1 MTIKKYFENNS
12 FSNNSLTDLES
23 KEGIDFE
30 SFEYLDELEEQR
42 TRFIPNVDFS
52 KPENFARYGLAEQ
65 YYKDAIAR
73 IINNY
78 PYDGSKKEL
87 VGWYNDSTYFDLYIF
102 ENEYPRT
109 NGYGIFAANGWG
121 TQVST
126 ADGYGKPSSLEY
138 IYVKGGPNPGPSG
151 SYVGGNIYD
160 PTEQRNSNLALNLG
174 TRGATV
180 EFWLK
185 KDEFIPSLTEREVI
199 FDLWNDEKDTS
210 AAYGRFRIELNT
222 SSAGNFASSKA
233 FRAIIH
239 SGSTREEVLLGDYA
253 TTASFTSQGWTHFA
267 FAASSTVIKLYKNG
281 ELDSTA
287 SFGSAFSNVSG
298 TLNAY
303 VGALITAPSGS
314 SASAGAGRLSGSI
327 DEFRYWKITRSER
340 DIERNWF
347 TNVYGGTN
355 TDDANTD
362 LGVYFKFNEGITGN
376 STTDA
381 VVLDYS
387 GRISNGAWT
396 GYTSASR
403 NTGSAIVLASA
414 AEKEFKDPILRTNN
428 ALYTT
433 YYDSSLEKG
442 KRHDLNNSSN
452 LYYSYP
458 DWIIDEDLENGG
470 KLLQIAQAISSYFDT
485 AHLQIEAVR
494 ALKDIEYTRQTTNSD
509 DKPTPF
515 ANRLL
520 TEKGIFVPDL
530 FVERNLI
537 EDLSQ
542 KDDVRNLESDLF
554 DLKNLIYQN
563 IYNNLTDIT
572 KKKGTKSAIRNIL
585 HTFGVGD
592 ELVSVKTYSDK
603 ERLVL
608 EDERNIVSQR
618 TKFIDFFKPNF
629 RDASVYQTGSVANEL
644 AYISGS
650 TEKTR
655 LCIESFVNFPKIDET
670 TERDLIPNFL
680 TASIFGLHDV
690 DATSAPYNTWNSP
703 STASIFVRAVKDAT
717 EPQLAYFEA
726 SSSVAGITA
735 VTSSKFDDIYN
746 NSDWYFSVQLEPQ
759 NEELFP
765 SSSLPDYNFV
775 FRGYSYVGGN
785 LNQSFVVSSSI
796 ARATALSFLQ
806 TNQKVYIGAERTDF
820 TGGLLYSSDVR
831 NAGLR
836 LWLRNLTEAEQQ
848 AHAQDFLS
856 YGTLTSKNNAYSLD
870 DSIRDFDLAST
881 DYLALNW
888 QFDKI
893 TSTDSSGLIEVLDA
907 TSGSAERRSRG
918 SYIDAVAGYHYPG
931 TSYEFPVSST
941 DVVETKFVDS
951 YTTTVFDGYNADDL
965 VEIKQTEEERFGLN
979 RRLVSYITAVEK
991 SAQAGID
998 EEMLKMFGS
1007 VKELAS
1013 HFSSPVDR
1021 YRKEYKDLRFLR
1033 ERFFKNVANDV
1044 DVEDFLEF
1052 YKWIDNGVQ
1061 ALIAQLIPAT
1071 ANHNEDVFNVVESH
1085 VLERN
1090 KYQNKFPTLELR
1102 QPDPVNSIDTVL
1114 RSGPGWA
1121 FNHAPIPFNQNK
1133 NCFWWEVSANRS
1145 GSVITSGDAAV
1156 DADREQIRAVR
1167 FSAINRSYST
1177 PQEFKVDDL
1186 YVGKDTREGTYWDA
1200 AIQEFGEITDV
1211 DGPGPLTQSV
1221 SVDYLLVHDYD
1232 VYDLEDCTDIIVP
1245 NKKVKRSF
1253 KIQNSREYD
1262 ESYSYGK
1269 GHLLAP
1275 FTLWSSSI
1283 DTGYQSGLGTN
1294 FKSGIGLNNHHD
1306 DIYSRFRNA
1315 PLQSPFTEGWVGGRQ
1330 YRHIALNAGSDAQ
1343 GTRPE
1348 GFYLLAGPDFAGT
1361 ASLGVIKT
1369 TYTSDGTHDFNTPR
1383 AALYREELAKRPLS
1397 IKNRQYSTASSRLG
1411 NFRETYEVVMTNGRT
1426 KNNLW
1431 FHDNSS
1437 QVLAET
1443 EVWNLNRGTASPYL
1457 NATLPTRGVVK
1468 SVIVNRFS
1476 APGGPEIQSRGYLE
1490 PTGEELSPYNAYPFR
1505 NTSVIYSSGSGNNDF
1520 TGSTGPR
1527 VNIYSNIHTQND
1539 GLRVLLSRR
1548 RGKYG
1553 VDSVFGNVN
1562 SLDYNTTGS
1571 YQKVYENTYNYTN
1584 ASTTRVYN
1592 GTIST
1597 GGFKVA
1603 TNPAGGDTITIPY
1616 TSTLSVTFTFVV
1628 GASVVPTEITIG
1640 TSASDTA
1647 TNAATKITNHPT
1659 LLSYL
1664 SAAAVGT
1671 NVSISFNS
1679 VGANNYT
1686 ISTSV
1691 PAKLTIVNFSGG
1703 TDPIDET
1710 YPSRTYYDNFF
1721 VTNQVPRT
1729 PANYSWVNYALTGT
1743 SGSFS
1748 FSRNA
1753 TIPSG
1758 STSQAIPFAELITL
1772 NEQSPGLNRSYTGL
1786 YTGSSI
1792 IAAQITASLYSSM
1805 VDQGSTEITNTLT
1818 APNVRLE
1825 NFHTYAHAINNSLF
1839 GHNSFRQI
1847 RGGETRQAR
1856 SLRENNTLSFRYGKV
1871 EPTPF
1876 TSGNDWLVKNI
1887 SYAPVAIHFPLQHS
1901 VLQGGR
1907 NVNLNY
1913 SFGNEYE
1920 FYPLGERELAAITD
1934 TATIRER
1941 KKGNYSIIS
1950 DLYTDPAPY
1959 SIETDFNKLTYKQPI
1974 WPKTENTFRKI
1985 NRQRTQFTIDWW
1997 STGRASRQRN
2007 NYVTDF
2013 GYTELTQ
2020 SIWTLDGITGS
2031 DAYNPL
2037 DLVQPSQYGNGSGSQ
2052 PDVNQFTNL
2061 QQLGGGLI
2069 NNNHSLLFYCNISGS
2084 YTGGTTIVDNNV
2096 ALRFL
2101 PFYARPHAIADTSSL
2116 SALEKVQIVGATPW
2130 TAAEEAGKEPFY
2142 YKDYDHYIQDLKT
2155 SAKEYSIIP
2164 EFRISERIDQILGSD
2179 FGVDTALSP
2188 TFDLTGAFYA
2198 DDTNDSFYTELTNS
2212 DILKYFSIITNKQGA
2227 DIGTMKLSC
2236 RSAKKFLPYE
2246 GFYPAQR
2253 VEQIAQLFSGSYS
2266 SVVSLLAD
2274 LSEPSGPSP
2283 TAGGKH
2289 PLIMK
2294 YSPSATNLDGQ
2305 VDPNGFRS
2313 FFTAFMSPGIL
2324 NNSIKSGI
2332 GVSYPYKT
2340 AGNFLTFFVT
2350 GAYIDDTSDGG
2361 SIAGSIDSAGPRIKT
2376 DFDEKLSFESILDPQ
2391 ASVDFIRDLEPHP
2404 SAMLQAK
2411 SRVITS
2417 ETADPKYT
2425 YAINNFLAE
2434 TMNLFLKNNSVSTI
2448 VSAGER
2454 SFNFEVGKEYNMI
2467 ISLTQEGM
2475 SIYDGD
2481 KSFGPP
2487 VDSAG
2492 KGGTLT
2498 GSAHSPYMPPYNQK
2512 INSSSGYVTLSQG
2525 LQLTF
2530 RPTETFHTIDYIVNN
2545 LTASA
2550 VDLSPAE
2557 SDFPPS
2563 TGLDYSFDNRMKI
2576 EDVIDYQRK
2585 IQVAED
2591 SERPEFAWVIQPKWE
2606 CPVLDFSHRTA
2617 SVTLASDFYNTS
2629 SVADNYYVGMW
2640 HQYGRLPTGSQ
2651 GIKMKVIEAEP
2662 DNAALTGSL
2671 SELLSISKTS
2681 RRLGQLNNTTVKEAI
2696 VAIPY
2701 LTITRPDGPGTT
2713 LKRFFEIDAPFWET
2727 AVGFLENPGDRE
2739 RPSIPQEYYSLAEK
2753 MRNYVFP
2760 PRMDFYRRVREVSPF
2775 AMFIFEFGMDLNEQ
2789 DLADIWQNLPPDSVN
2804 GKEQLNSRFEYEESS
2819 FEVRYGNFEGAWIP
2833 EGGFPEGTRWMVFK
2847 VKQRA
2852 NYDYFEQT
2860 RKSSLAA
2867 GYTELVKEKG
2877 AFVNPTYSYN
2887 WPYDFFSFTELAK
2900 IDAEVSIDPSI
2911 RSAPLPGPILTGD
2924 TPNLGAIDFERN
2936 QREQEA
2942 RQEEE
2947 RQQLNREREL
2957 RIFGRNT
2964 TTNRTRDPESN

>member
-87 VGWYNDSTYFDLYIF
+87 VEWYNDSTYFDLYVF
-102 ENEYPRT
+102 ENEYPRS

-199 FDLWNDEKDTS
+199 FDLWNNELSSSDS
-210 AAYGRFRIELNT
+210 YGRFRLELNT

-239 SGSTREEVLLGDYA
+239 SGSVREEVLLGDYT

-267 FAASSTVIKLYKNG
+267 FAASSTAIKLYKNG
-281 ELDSTA
+281 ELDS
-287 SFGSAFSNVSG
+287 SVGFGSVFNNISG

-314 SASAGAGRLSGSI
+314 SASTGAGGLSGSI

-387 GRISNGAWT
+387 GRISNGTWT

-414 AEKEFKDPILRTNN
+414 AEKEFKDPILRTTNT
-428 ALYTT
+428 LYTT

-458 DWIIDEDLENGG
+458 DWIIDEDLENGS

-509 DKPTPF
+509 DKPIPF

-537 EDLSQ
+537 EDLTQ

-603 ERLVL
+603 EKLVL
-608 EDERNIVSQR
+608 EDERNITSQR

-650 TEKTR
+650 AEKTR

-690 DATSAPYNTWNSP
+690 DTTSAPYNTWESP
-703 STASIFVRAVKDAT
+703 SAASIFVRAIKDAT

-746 NSDWYFSVQLEPQ
+746 DSNWYFSVQLEPQ

-785 LNQSFVVSSSI
+785 LNQSFAVSSSI

-836 LWLRNLTEAEQQ
+836 FWLRNLTEAEQQ

-856 YGTLTSKNNAYSLD
+856 YGALTSKNNAYSLD
-870 DSIRDFDLAST
+870 DNVRDFDLAST

-951 YTTTVFDGYNADDL
+951 YTTTGFDGYNADDL
-965 VEIKQTEEERFGLN
+965 VEVKQTEEERFGLN

-1007 VKELAS
+1007 VKELAL

-1102 QPDPVNSIDTVL
+1102 QPDPVNGIDTVL

-1200 AIQEFGEITDV
+1200 AIQEFGSITDV

-1232 VYDLEDCTDIIVP
+1232 VYDLEDCTDVIDP

-1283 DTGYQSGLGTN
+1283 DTGYQSELGTN
-1294 FKSGIGLNNHHD
+1294 FKSNIGLNNHHD
-1306 DIYSRFRNA
+1306 DVYSRFRNA
-1315 PLQSPFTEGWVGGRQ
+1315 SLQSPFTEGWVGGRQ

-1348 GFYLLAGPDFAGT
+1348 GFYLLAGADFAGT
-1361 ASLGVIKT
+1361 ASLGVVKT
-1369 TYTSDGTHDFNTPR
+1369 TYTSDGTHDFDTPR
-1383 AALYREELAKRPLS
+1383 AALYREELAKRPLN

-1411 NFRETYEVVMTNGRT
+1411 NFKETYEVVMTNGRT

-1437 QVLAET
+1437 QVLTET
-1443 EVWNLNRGTASPYL
+1443 EVWNLNRGTTSPYL

-1505 NTSVIYSSGSGNNDF
+1505 NTSVIFSSGSGNNDF

-1527 VNIYSNIHTQND
+1527 VNISTNIHTQND

-1553 VDSVFGNVN
+1553 VDSVFGSVN

-1584 ASTTRVYN
+1584 ASTTRVYS
-1592 GTIST
+1592 GTVST

-1616 TSTLSVTFTFVV
+1616 TSTLSVAFTFVV
-1628 GASVVPTEITIG
+1628 GASIVPTEITIG
-1640 TSASDTA
+1640 ASTSDTA

-1664 SAAAVGT
+1664 SATAVGT

-1721 VTNQVPRT
+1721 ISHQIPRT

-1748 FSRNA
+1748 YSRNA

-1758 STSQAIPFAELITL
+1758 STSQTIPFAELITL
-1772 NEQSPGLNRSYTGL
+1772 NEQNPGLNRSYTGL

-1805 VDQGSTEITNTLT
+1805 VDQGSTEIANTLT

-1825 NFHTYAHAINNSLF
+1825 NFHTYAHSINNSLF
-1839 GHNSFRQI
+1839 GYNSFRQI
-1847 RGGETRQAR
+1847 RGGESKQAK

-1876 TSGNDWLVKNI
+1876 TPGNDWLVKNI
-1887 SYAPVAIHFPLQHS
+1887 SYAPAAIHFPLQHS
-1901 VLQGGR
+1901 ILQGGR

-1997 STGRASRQRN
+1997 SAGRTSRQRN
-2007 NYVTDF
+2007 DYVTDF

-2037 DLVQPSQYGNGSGSQ
+2037 DLVQPSQYGNGSGETGVD
-2052 PDVNQFTNL
+2052 PFTNL
-2061 QQLGGGLI
+2061 QQLGGGLL
-2069 NNNHSLLFYCNISGS
+2069 NNNHSLLFYCNVSGAYGS
-2084 YTGGTTIVDNNV
+2084 NVVDNNV
-2096 ALRFL
+2096 SLRFL

-2116 SALEKVQIVGATPW
+2116 SAVEKVQIVGATPW

-2164 EFRISERIDQILGSD
+2164 EFRISERIDQILGSEL
-2179 FGVDTALSP
+2179 GEDTALSP
-2188 TFDLTGAFYA
+2188 TLDLTGAFYV

-2227 DIGTMKLSC
+2227 DIGTIKLSC

-2253 VEQIAQLFSGSYS
+2253 VEQIAQLFSSSYS
-2266 SVVSLLAD
+2266 SVLQGISVD
-2274 LSEPSGPSP
+2274 LNTGGGG
-2283 TAGGKH
+2283 AAVGGKH
-2289 PLIMK
+2289 PLNM
-2294 YSPSATNLDGQ
+2294 SFDPFATTGQ
-2305 VDPNGFRS
+2305 VDQRGFRP
-2313 FFTAFMSPGIL
+2313 FFAAFMSPGIL

-2332 GVSYPYKT
+2332 GVSYPYFSSGSFV
-2340 AGNFLTFFVT
+2340 ANLTT
-2350 GAYIDDTSDGG
+2350 GSYFRHIGDDVLPGG
-2361 SIAGSIDSAGPRIKT
+2361 PDSAGPRIKAS
-2376 DFDEKLSFESILDPQ
+2376 FDQKLSFEAILDPQ
-2391 ASVDFIRDLEPHP
+2391 ASVDFIKDVEPHP
-2404 SAMLQAK
+2404 SAIIQGA

-2454 SFNFEVGKEYNMI
+2454 SFNFEIGKEYNMI

-2475 SIYDGD
+2475 SIYNGD

-2492 KGGTLT
+2492 KDGTLT
-2498 GSAHSPYMPPYNQK
+2498 GSSHSPYVPPYNQK
-2512 INSSSGYVTLSQG
+2512 INSTLGDITLSQG

-2530 RPTETFHTIDYIVNN
+2530 RPTEASHTIDYIINN

-2550 VDLSPAE
+2550 VDLIPTGSTVFPA
-2557 SDFPPS
+2557 SS
-2563 TGLDYSFDNRMKI
+2563 GLDYSFDNRMKI

-2651 GIKMKVIEAEP
+2651 GIKMKIIDAEP
-2662 DNAALTGSL
+2662 DDAALTGSL
-2671 SELLSISKTS
+2671 AELLSISKTS

-2739 RPSIPQEYYSLAEK
+2739 RPSVPQEYYSLAEK

-2775 AMFIFEFGMDLNEQ
+2775 AMFIFEFDMDLNEQ
-2789 DLADIWQNLPPDSVN
+2789 DLADIWQNLPPDSVD
-2804 GKEQLNSRFEYEESS
+2804 GKDQLNSRFEYEESS

-2924 TPNLGAIDFERN
+2924 IPNLGAIDFERS

-2957 RIFGRNT
+2957 RIFGRNQ